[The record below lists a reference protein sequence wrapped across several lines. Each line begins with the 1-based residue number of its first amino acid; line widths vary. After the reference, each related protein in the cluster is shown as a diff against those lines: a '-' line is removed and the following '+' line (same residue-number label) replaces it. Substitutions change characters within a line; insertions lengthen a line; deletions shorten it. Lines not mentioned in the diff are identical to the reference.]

1 MEELEDLPSQR
12 KSTFQITQNTSTLR
26 KTSPTQ
32 LSNEGVL
39 DLPRRSDHR
48 RQLETLIAAA
58 EVNGGSAENST
69 PALDGMF
76 STICKYG
83 KIGDMAK
90 YVSSSQKMRKATVA
104 KIKMQCTEY
113 EKSDEN
119 FIRSLSLLYAGGVI
133 SKVKYQQTRS
143 SLVMKNTGRH
153 TKKGFMSKERIT
165 YGWGIPVPKP
175 LPYSAL
181 MNKIEEL
188 DMGDVISVRETLC
201 HDLPVDQRVDG
212 VYRNLENF
220 LLMLCKFHF
229 ETDKYRK
236 DSDKLKWF
244 GEREGTFK
252 VAIGG
257 DCAPFGKWD
266 QSMSWLISFLN
277 VGPRVASPNENFLLF
292 GANCKE
298 DHEVVVR
305 FTEKLAT
312 DIGIIEKKTYTVL
325 SCLLYC
331 KLAAPFQKC

>member
-58 EVNGGSAENST
+58 EVNGGSAENRT

-119 FIRSLSLLYAGGVI
+119 FIRSLSLLYAGAADKII
-133 SKVKYQQTRS
+133 SGNEKYWETYQ
-143 SLVMKNTGRH
+143 
-153 TKKGFMSKERIT
+153 KGFYVK
-165 YGWGIPVPKP
+165 
-175 LPYSAL
+175 
-181 MNKIEEL
+181 
-188 DMGDVISVRETLC
+188 
-201 HDLPVDQRVDG
+201 
-212 VYRNLENF
+212 
-220 LLMLCKFHF
+220 
-229 ETDKYRK
+229 
-236 DSDKLKWF
+236 
-244 GEREGTFK
+244 
-252 VAIGG
+252 
-257 DCAPFGKWD
+257 GKNYV
-266 QSMSWLISFLN
+266 WLGYPS
-277 VGPRVASPNENFLLF
+277 S
-292 GANCKE
+292 
-298 DHEVVVR
+298 
-305 FTEKLAT
+305 
-312 DIGIIEKKTYTVL
+312 
-325 SCLLYC
+325 
-331 KLAAPFQKC
+331 